1 MRILIADDSSSDQNI
16 LLSML
21 KRFGE
26 CTLASSGQ
34 EAITM
39 FSQAL
44 EAKTPF
50 DLICL
55 DIKLPDIAGHEVLT
69 RIRAKEKIDVAAKKA
84 PAKIVMISGLSDVKS
99 ILNATTLGCDGY
111 VTKPIDKERL
121 MGELNKLG
129 ITVELD

>member
-21 KRFGE
+21 KRFGD
-26 CTLASSGQ
+26 CSLASSGQ
-34 EAITM
+34 EAVTM

-44 EAKTPF
+44 EAKNPF
-50 DLICL
+50 NLICL

-69 RIRAKEKIDVAAKKA
+69 KIRAKEKDNAAAKSA

-121 MGELNKLG
+121 MSELNKLG

>member
-1 MRILIADDSSSDQNI
+1 
-16 LLSML
+16 
-21 KRFGE
+21 
-26 CTLASSGQ
+26 
-34 EAITM
+34 M

-55 DIKLPDIAGHEVLT
+55 DIKLPDIAGLEVLT
-69 RIRAKEKIDVAAKKA
+69 KIRTKEKSNAAAKTA

-121 MGELNKLG
+121 MSELNKLG

>member
-26 CTLASSGQ
+26 CSLASSGQ

-69 RIRAKEKIDVAAKKA
+69 RIRAKEKIDVVAKIA